1 MSLTVLISFIHGLL
15 LFSVTALHL
24 LVTEETTKLATRLW
38 TRRSTK
44 QQMRVLPPQELVEN
58 VQVDF
63 TMNDVWKWNWNVFS
77 HVRCNSF
84 IKVITSTCFSHF
96 LCIQALKFPIRIW
109 FFSDG
114 WFNKLRSKQCP
125 AGPGIKVSG
134 TVSPL
139 NNTAET
145 SYKNQNWNQLK

>member
-84 IKVITSTCFSHF
+84 IKGDNKYMFQPLLMHPSAKIPNMHMIFFWLADLTNFDQSSAQQDREWKFLAQCRHST
-96 LCIQALKFPIRIW
+96 IQQRHH
-109 FFSDG
+109 
-114 WFNKLRSKQCP
+114 
-125 AGPGIKVSG
+125 IKIKTEIS
-134 TVSPL
+134 
-139 NNTAET
+139 
-145 SYKNQNWNQLK
+145 